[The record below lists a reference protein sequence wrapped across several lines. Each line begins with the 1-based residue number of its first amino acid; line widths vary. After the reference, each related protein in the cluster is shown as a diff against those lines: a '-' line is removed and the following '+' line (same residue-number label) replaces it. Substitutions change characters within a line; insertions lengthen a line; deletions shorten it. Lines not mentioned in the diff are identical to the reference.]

1 MFNLQGVGQW
11 AVSSVFQG
19 DLPVV
24 LAVTVVVAIAVT
36 LMNLI
41 VDIVYAYLDPGC
53 ATPSPAGRPGVLG
66 LLGELHLL
74 LGPWPGQAL
83 ARLQG
88 KWQAARSP
96 LALGSSGGSSW
107 TQRSWALGQR
117 GWNRQPD
124 GGSIGEGTS
133 PSRITRSRCSAA
145 SGSGT
150 GIADS
155 SAPV

>member
-1 MFNLQGVGQW
+1 MLGQLL
-11 AVSSVFQG
+11 ASS
-19 DLPVV
+19 
-24 LAVTVVVAIAVT
+24 TSCS
-36 LMNLI
+36 M
-41 VDIVYAYLDPGC
+41 
-53 ATPSPAGRPGVLG
+53 PAL
-66 LLGELHLL
+66 
-74 LGPWPGQAL
+74 AL
-83 ARLQG
+83 ARFSPGSRG

-96 LALGSSGGSSW
+96 PALGSSGGSSW

-124 GGSIGEGTS
+124 GGSIGDGTS
-133 PSRITRSRCSAA
+133 PSRITRSRFWAA